1 MKKIEAII
9 RPERVNPVKDGL
21 VTAGFSGLTT
31 TQVTGR
37 GAQRGVV
44 HTGRSGQSITIDML
58 PKVKLEIVV
67 SDSDV
72 ERAIDA
78 IVEAARTG
86 RDRRRQDIRPA
97 GGAGHPRPHR
107 RAGRRGYLARL
118 HARPALGGTVTA
130 CGGGRSAPA
139 RSRRVTLEEVWG
151 RQAGRGLTI
160 HRPRRTL
167 WAGGLPRTWQGRRHI
182 EISYWRCI
190 PTSSELPL
198 RRSAHRQH
206 ACGW

>member
-78 IVEAARTG
+78 IIEAARTDEIG
-86 RDRRRQDIRPA
+86 DGKIFVQPVEQVIRVRT
-97 GGAGHPRPHR
+97 GE
-107 RAGRRGYLARL
+107 RGDA
-118 HARPALGGTVTA
+118 A
-130 CGGGRSAPA
+130 
-139 RSRRVTLEEVWG
+139 
-151 RQAGRGLTI
+151 I
-160 HRPRRTL
+160 
-167 WAGGLPRTWQGRRHI
+167 
-182 EISYWRCI
+182 
-190 PTSSELPL
+190 
-198 RRSAHRQH
+198 
-206 ACGW
+206 

>member
-1 MKKIEAII
+1 M
-9 RPERVNPVKDGL
+9 KDGL

-78 IVEAARTG
+78 IIEAARTG
-86 RDRRRQDIRPA
+86 EIGDGKIFVQPVEQVIRVRT
-97 GGAGHPRPHR
+97 GE
-107 RAGRRGYLARL
+107 RGDA
-118 HARPALGGTVTA
+118 A
-130 CGGGRSAPA
+130 
-139 RSRRVTLEEVWG
+139 
-151 RQAGRGLTI
+151 I
-160 HRPRRTL
+160 
-167 WAGGLPRTWQGRRHI
+167 
-182 EISYWRCI
+182 
-190 PTSSELPL
+190 
-198 RRSAHRQH
+198 
-206 ACGW
+206 

>member
-9 RPERVNPVKDGL
+9 RPERVNPVKDTL

-78 IVEAARTG
+78 IIEAARTDEIG
-86 RDRRRQDIRPA
+86 DGKIFVQPVEQVIRVRT
-97 GGAGHPRPHR
+97 GE
-107 RAGRRGYLARL
+107 RGDA
-118 HARPALGGTVTA
+118 A
-130 CGGGRSAPA
+130 
-139 RSRRVTLEEVWG
+139 
-151 RQAGRGLTI
+151 I
-160 HRPRRTL
+160 
-167 WAGGLPRTWQGRRHI
+167 
-182 EISYWRCI
+182 
-190 PTSSELPL
+190 
-198 RRSAHRQH
+198 
-206 ACGW
+206 